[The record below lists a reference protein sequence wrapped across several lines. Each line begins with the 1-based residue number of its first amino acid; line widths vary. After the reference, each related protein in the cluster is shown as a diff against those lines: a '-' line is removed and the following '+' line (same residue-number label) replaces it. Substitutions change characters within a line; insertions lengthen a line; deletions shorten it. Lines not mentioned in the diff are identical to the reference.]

1 MSDTLYPVRDLL
13 TESQQRAM
21 RRARELCDL
30 FEPVLIMERSMIM
43 SELYMA
49 VCKLFGE
56 VAVRDGRISGLKE
69 ELAEK
74 QVDLETAIAE
84 REAAVKKYEEQQA
97 RLDKIKADID
107 ADLAGVAPWRDYEDA
122 HKWFIENFPQL
133 VSPRAADV
141 DPVAA
146 VTVPGEMLRAIFI
159 QNSLLQ
165 HARFDA
171 VYAQRAIRRLDDQ
184 AYDELDAVKKKL
196 ATARAVLYHV
206 FLHENS
212 DKRCKYCQNV
222 DQLIPDTKEA
232 YERAESERE

>member
-1 MSDTLYPVRDLL
+1 
-13 TESQQRAM
+13 
-21 RRARELCDL
+21 
-30 FEPVLIMERSMIM
+30 MIM
-43 SELYMA
+43 AELYT
-49 VCKLFGE
+49 
-56 VAVRDGRISGLKE
+56 AVRKLLCEISIRDSKLSARDN

-84 REAAVKKYEEQQA
+84 REAAVKKYEELQA
-97 RLDKIKADID
+97 RLDKIQASVEADI
-107 ADLAGVAPWRDYEDA
+107 AGVAPWRDYEDA
-122 HKWFIENFPQL
+122 HKWFAENFPQL
-133 VSPRAADV
+133 MSTPVPGSN
-141 DPVAA
+141 PVAA
-146 VTVPGEMLRAIFI
+146 VTVPGEMLRAILI

-165 HARFDA
+165 YSRFGA

-206 FLHENS
+206 FLHGNG